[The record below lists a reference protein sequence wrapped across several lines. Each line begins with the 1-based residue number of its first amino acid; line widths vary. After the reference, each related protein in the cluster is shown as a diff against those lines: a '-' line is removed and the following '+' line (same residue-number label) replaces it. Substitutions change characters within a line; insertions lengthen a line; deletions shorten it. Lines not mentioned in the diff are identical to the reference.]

1 MKVFGENLLR
11 ADISIYDEINELP
24 LYQCLKFF
32 DSQKMMSKVKEHLKY
47 NESKIII
54 QGGR

>member
-11 ADISIYDEINELP
+11 ADISIDEINELP

-54 QGGR
+54 Y

>member
-47 NESKIII
+47 NESKIITI
-54 QGGR
+54 Y